1 MKALE
6 YLSIPKMWRM
16 WQLRRELSAQRQKAS
31 ENMFTSITAPSKLAN
46 NQQLTDDDRLYWVK
60 RFLSQGADPNFV
72 GLPNRFV
79 MDDAR
84 HYPSLN
90 GKRSALS
97 LAVFYPEI
105 TKALIEAG
113 ARFDLCAMEGA
124 LYLINL
130 NHTKKRENPSHH
142 WNMEPIARAVEAL
155 FSAKVISAPLH
166 RKYVDNQSMKIC
178 PAYEIL
184 AQLYPGARAY
194 VEARELDRKTPDADQ
209 ALPTV
214 NRL

>member
-1 MKALE
+1 
-6 YLSIPKMWRM
+6 M
-16 WQLRRELSAQRQKAS
+16 WQLRRELAAQRKKAS
-31 ENMFTSITAPSKLAN
+31 ENMFTSIVAPRQLAN
-46 NQQLTDDDRLYWVK
+46 NEELTDERRLYWVK

-90 GKRSALS
+90 GKRSSLS
-97 LAVFYPEI
+97 MAIFYPEI

-130 NHTKKRENPSHH
+130 NHQKKRENPSHY
-142 WNMEPIARAVEAL
+142 WNMDPAASAIEAL
-155 FSAKVISAPLH
+155 FSANVISAPLD
-166 RKYVDNQSMKIC
+166 RKYVDNQSMRIC
-178 PAYEIL
+178 SAYEIL

-194 VEARELDRKTPDADQ
+194 VEAGVLDQTTPKA
-209 ALPTV
+209 AHTLPAV